1 MLEPKVSRPHWPDA
15 VQNPS
20 IDLSGLKPW
29 AWALECLEKSH
40 NYWIATTRPDGRPH
54 LMLVW
59 GIWWQDA
66 FWFSTG
72 RRTRK
77 AKNIAADP
85 HCVIAT
91 EKADEAVI
99 LEGAA
104 QEITDRAIW
113 KQIVEVYNGKYG
125 GDVGPLLETSNSC
138 VIRVQPQI
146 AFGQDEHASNFSEAV
161 TRWLFQE

>member
-1 MLEPKVSRPHWPDA
+1 MLQPKVSRPHWPDA
-15 VQNPS
+15 LDFPKDSQA
-20 IDLSGLKPW
+20 GLKSW
-29 AWALECLEKSH
+29 EWALECLEKSH
-40 NYWIATTRPDGRPH
+40 NYWLATSRPEARPH

-99 LEGAA
+99 VEGVA
-104 QEITDRAIW
+104 QEITDRAVW
-113 KQIVEVYNGKYG
+113 KQLIEIYNTKYG

-138 VIRVQPQI
+138 VYRVRPMV
-146 AFGQDEHASNFSEAV
+146 AFGQDEHASNFSESV
-161 TRWLFQE
+161 TRWHF